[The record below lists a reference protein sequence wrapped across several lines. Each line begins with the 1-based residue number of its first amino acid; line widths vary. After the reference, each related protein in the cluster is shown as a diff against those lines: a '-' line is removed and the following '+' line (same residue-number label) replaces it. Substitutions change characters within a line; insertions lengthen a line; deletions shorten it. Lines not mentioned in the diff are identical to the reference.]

1 MPSSSRRGS
10 AVGWAVAALAAAIAV
25 LLVGYQVN
33 KVHEQQQTR
42 IRAMMLTG
50 GDPDAGRV
58 AAARYGCGGCHTIP
72 GVVGGRG
79 LSAPPLAGLGQRVWI
94 AGRLRNTPQN
104 LIAWIQAPRAI
115 DPHNAMP
122 NMGVTDRDARDIAAY
137 LYTAQ

>member
-1 MPSSSRRGS
+1 MPSSSRNGS
-10 AVGWAVAALAAAIAV
+10 AVGWTVAVVVAALVV
-25 LLVGYQVN
+25 LFAGYQLN
-33 KVHEQQQTR
+33 QMHEQQQTR
-42 IRAMMLTG
+42 TRAKMLTG
-50 GDPDAGRV
+50 GDPDAGRL

-79 LSAPPLAGLGQRVWI
+79 LAGPPLAGLGQRVWI

-122 NMGVTDRDARDIAAY
+122 NMGVSDKDARDIAAY
-137 LYTAQ
+137 LYTAE